1 MGGIFMSQS
10 ERLCVSAGVLLLI
23 SAVTHVA
30 QIFVYGTG
38 AHVLGAAGF
47 GVIYFF
53 IGLFLVMR
61 KRWALWLG
69 VILPPIGGVLGILR
83 FIFRQ
88 STPFIIF
95 HVLVDV
101 VVIIICIYLLAK
113 HHQEKKA
120 QEGF

>member
-1 MGGIFMSQS
+1 MSQS
-10 ERLCVSAGVLLLI
+10 ERLYLSAGVLLLI

-30 QIFVYGTG
+30 QLFVYGTE

-47 GVIYFF
+47 GVIYLFV
-53 IGLFLVMR
+53 GLFLVFR

-69 VILPPIGGVLGILR
+69 VILPSVGGVLGILR
-83 FIFRQ
+83 FVFRQ

-95 HVLVDV
+95 HVLVDI
-101 VVIIICIYLLAK
+101 VVIVICIYLLTK
-113 HHQEKKA
+113 HLREKKA